1 MLAISLQQVEFSY
14 SGSPAP
20 TLAIDHWSVEK
31 GEKVFLFGPSG
42 SGKSTLLETLAAV
55 LVPQKGSVQI
65 LGESLHQ
72 LSPSQRDRFRALH
85 MGYIFQSFNLIP
97 YLNIQEN
104 IELPLKLQG
113 KEISQAEFARL
124 TEKLGLK
131 KFLDRKV
138 TELSVGQQ
146 QRVAVARALIG
157 KPQIIL
163 ADEPTSALDYEH
175 RENFLKILFEECE
188 RNQTTLIFVSH
199 DLNLQKLFTRSVALG
214 EINRCQAPF
223 LAGSR
228 EGKVPGTL

>member
-1 MLAISLQQVEFSY
+1 MSAISLQQVEFTY
-14 SGSPAP
+14 SGSQHP
-20 TLAIDHWSVEK
+20 TLAIDHWSVNK

-42 SGKSTLLETLAAV
+42 TGKSTLLETLAGV
-55 LVPQKGSVQI
+55 LVPQKGAVQI
-65 LGESLHQ
+65 LGEDLHQ
-72 LSPSQRDRFRALH
+72 LSPAQRDHFRALH

-113 KEISQAEFARL
+113 KEVSPHEFSRL

-131 KFLDRKV
+131 NFLDRRV
-138 TELSVGQQ
+138 TDLSVGQQ

-175 RENFLKILFEECE
+175 RENFLHILFEECE

-199 DLNLQKLFTRSVALG
+199 DLSLQKLFSRSVALS
-214 EINRCQAPF
+214 EINQAF
-223 LAGSR
+223 LAEPR

>member
-1 MLAISLQQVEFSY
+1 MSAISLKQVEFSY
-14 SGSPAP
+14 SGSSVP
-20 TLAIDHWSVEK
+20 TLLIDHWSVEK

-42 SGKSTLLETLAAV
+42 SGKSTLLEALAAV
-55 LVPQKGSVQI
+55 LVPQKGSVKI
-65 LGESLHQ
+65 LGEDLQ
-72 LSPSQRDRFRALH
+72 LLSAADRDDFRAKNI
-85 MGYIFQSFNLIP
+85 GYIFQSFNLIP
-97 YLNIQEN
+97 YLNIFEN
-104 IELPLKLQG
+104 IELPLRLQG
-113 KEISQAEFARL
+113 KPVSQIEFARI
-124 TEKLGLK
+124 TEKLGLQN
-131 KFLDRKV
+131 FLHRKV
-138 TELSVGQQ
+138 TDLSVGQQ

-188 RNQTTLIFVSH
+188 RNQTTLVFVSH
-199 DLNLQKLFTRSVALG
+199 DLTLQKLFTRSVALG